1 MGAFEGYYLYSD
13 LDGTLFDDDKRVSD
27 ANRLAIETFVR
38 EGGRFGVATGRAP
51 KIIGAIERDLPVN
64 APCILLNGAG
74 LYDLSRGEYLATH
87 EVDRDIMERIV
98 RRVLSVRADA
108 CIQVFT
114 GHDIYETNPDQR
126 DDPYSVMEK
135 FPVIKLALE
144 EIPTPALKLLIA
156 HTSENLDAIYEAV
169 MQVEGIEHFSVFRTC
184 DWYLEFVSNGVNK
197 GIALEDTR
205 LRCKDAKTI
214 LAIGDFNNDLE
225 MVALADI
232 GGAPANAIDEVKLAA
247 QIVLDVSS
255 NQSCVAHFFKQT
267 LGI

>member
-13 LDGTLFDDDKRVSD
+13 LDGTLFDDDKSVSEE
-27 ANRLAIETFVR
+27 NRIAIETFVR

-87 EVDRDIMERIV
+87 TVDREIMERIV
-98 RRVLSVRADA
+98 KCVLSVRADA
-108 CIQVFT
+108 CIQVFS
-114 GHDIYETNPDQR
+114 GHEIYETNPDQR

-135 FPVIKLALE
+135 FPVIKLPLE
-144 EIPTPALKLLIA
+144 EIPEPALKLLIA
-156 HTSENLDAIYEAV
+156 HTSPNLDAIYEAV

-184 DWYLEFVSNGVNK
+184 DWYLEFVANGVNK
-197 GIALEDTR
+197 GIALGDTR
-205 LRCKDAKTI
+205 SRCKDAKTI

-225 MVALADI
+225 MVTLADI
-232 GGAPANAIDEVKLAA
+232 GAAPANAIDEVKSAA
-247 QIVLDVSS
+247 RIVLDVDN
-255 NQSCVAHFFKQT
+255 NQSCVAHFLKQT

>member
-13 LDGTLFDDDKRVSD
+13 LDGTLFDDDKCVSE
-27 ANRLAIETFVR
+27 ANRLAIETFVH

-87 EVDRDIMERIV
+87 AVDREILGRIV
-98 RRVLSVRADA
+98 KCVLSVRADA
-108 CIQVFT
+108 CVQVFS
-114 GHDIYETNPDQR
+114 GHEIYETNPGQR

-135 FPVIKLALE
+135 FPVIKLPLE
-144 EIPTPALKLLIA
+144 KIPEPALKLLIA
-156 HTSENLDAIYEAV
+156 HTSPNLDAIYEAV
-169 MQVEGIEHFSVFRTC
+169 MQLEGIEHFSVFRTC
-184 DWYLEFVSNGVNK
+184 DWYLEFVANGVNK
-197 GIALEDTR
+197 GIALGDTR
-205 LRCKDAKTI
+205 TRCKDVKTI

-232 GGAPANAIDEVKLAA
+232 GAAPANAIDEVKSAA
-247 QIVLDVSS
+247 RIVLDVDN
-255 NQSCVAHFFKQT
+255 NQSCVAHFLKQT

>member
-13 LDGTLFDDDKRVSD
+13 LDGTLFDDDKSVSEE
-27 ANRLAIETFVR
+27 NRIAIETFVR

-87 EVDRDIMERIV
+87 TVDREIMERIV
-98 RRVLSVRADA
+98 KCVLSVRADA
-108 CIQVFT
+108 CIQVFS
-114 GHDIYETNPDQR
+114 GHEIYETNPDQR

-135 FPVIKLALE
+135 FPVIKLPLE
-144 EIPTPALKLLIA
+144 EIPEPALKLLIA
-156 HTSENLDAIYEAV
+156 HTSPNLDAIYEGV

-184 DWYLEFVSNGVNK
+184 DWYLEFVANGVNK
-197 GIALEDTR
+197 GIALGDTR
-205 LRCKDAKTI
+205 SRCKDAKTI

-225 MVALADI
+225 MVARADI
-232 GGAPANAIDEVKLAA
+232 GAAPANAIDEVKSAA
-247 QIVLDVSS
+247 SIVLDVDN
-255 NQSCVAHFFKQT
+255 NQSCVAHFLKQT